1 MTTPEGGHG
10 DLPIGTFREEA
21 HRVVDW
27 MADYLETNG
36 ALPVVPRVRPGD
48 VAAQLPSAAPERGE
62 PLRVILADFERII
75 IPGTTHWN
83 HPGFMAYFAISAST
97 PGILGEMLAA
107 TLDSNAMVWKTG
119 PAATE
124 LELRV
129 LAWLRDGMGLSD
141 EWFGIINDTASISTL
156 LALAAA
162 REARPE
168 LRVREE
174 GMAGRSD
181 LPALRVYM
189 SEQSHS
195 SVDKGALTLGFGQRN
210 IVHVPVDAAFRM
222 RPEALGSMIAADRA
236 AGMLPLAAVATV
248 GTTSTSSVDPVGE
261 IAAICREEGLWL
273 HVDASYAGVAALL
286 PEMRHHFAGIDE
298 ADSLVVNPHKWLFT
312 PVDISAMY
320 TRRPD
325 VLRRAFSLVP
335 EYLITHEQDQVVNL
349 MDYGV
354 QLGRRFRSLK
364 LWFVMRAF
372 GLEGLRSRL
381 RHHCALATRLA
392 EAVRAEPAWE
402 LMAPVPFSLVCF
414 RYAPAGLS
422 DAEADAMNQRILDE
436 VNAAG
441 DVFLSHTKLHGRFT
455 IRLAIGNIRTD
466 WEHVERAWELLRAS
480 ARGSQ
485 RQAASASLL
494 SPSYPDER
502 RD

>member
-1 MTTPEGGHG
+1 MTSHHEDTG
-10 DLPIGTFREEA
+10 DLPIDIFRQEA

-27 MADYLETNG
+27 MADYLQTNG
-36 ALPVVPRVRPGD
+36 SLPVVPRVRPGD
-48 VAAQLPSAAPERGE
+48 VAAQLPSSAPEQPE
-62 PLRVILADFERII
+62 SLETILADFERII
-75 IPGTTHWN
+75 VPGTTHWN

-141 EWFGIINDTASISTL
+141 EWFGIINDTASISTM

-174 GMAGRSD
+174 GMAGRSN
-181 LPALRVYM
+181 LPTLRVYT

-210 IVHVPVDAAFRM
+210 IVHVPVDAEFRM
-222 RPEALGSMIAADRA
+222 RPDALGAMIAADRA
-236 AGMLPLAAVATV
+236 AGMLPLATVATV
-248 GTTSTSSVDPVGE
+248 GTTSTSSVDPVRE
-261 IAAICREEGLWL
+261 IAAICQREGLWL

-381 RHHCALATRLA
+381 RHHCALATRFA
-392 EAVRAEPAWE
+392 EAVRAEPGWE
-402 LMAPVPFSLVCF
+402 LMAPVPFSLICF
-414 RYAPAGLS
+414 RYAPPGLS
-422 DAEADAMNQRILDE
+422 DTEADAANQRILDE

-466 WEHVERAWELLRAS
+466 WQHIERAWELLRS
-480 ARGSQ
+480 AT
-485 RQAASASLL
+485 AAFSA
-494 SPSYPDER
+494 
-502 RD
+502 

>member
-1 MTTPEGGHG
+1 MTTPQRDSG
-10 DLPIGTFREEA
+10 DLPIDTFREEA

-36 ALPVVPRVRPGD
+36 ALPVVPRVKPGD
-48 VAAQLPSAAPERGE
+48 VAAQLPSAAPEQAE
-62 PLRVILADFERII
+62 SLRTILSDFERII

-107 TLDSNAMVWKTG
+107 ALDSNAMVWKTG

-141 EWFGIINDTASISTL
+141 QWFGIINDTASISTM

-181 LPALRVYM
+181 LPTLRVYT

-210 IVHVPVDAAFRM
+210 IVHVPVDAEFRM
-222 RPEALGSMIAADRA
+222 RPEALGAMIAADRA

-261 IAAICREEGLWL
+261 IAAICRKEGLWL
-273 HVDASYAGVAALL
+273 HVDASYAGVTALL

-320 TRRPD
+320 TRRPE

-381 RHHCALATRLA
+381 RHHCALATRFA
-392 EAVRAEPAWE
+392 ESVRAEPGWE

-422 DAEADAMNQRILDE
+422 DAEADALNQRILDE

-466 WEHVERAWELLRAS
+466 WEHVGRAWELLRS
-480 ARGSQ
+480 ATV
-485 RQAASASLL
+485 AFSA
-494 SPSYPDER
+494 
-502 RD
+502 